1 MRLAGAIDIGGTAIK
16 IGIVDEDGT
25 IIRRERVPTSEDG
38 EPVSLVNA
46 IVATL
51 QPMLDTAK
59 GDKNAASG
67 IGVSVAGFLDPRRLG
82 MIHNANLLA
91 LREFPLRRTLE
102 KRFSLECPL
111 EVDSNAAVV
120 AEYRHGAG
128 RDSTRLLGVTLG

>member
-67 IGVSVAGFLDPRRLG
+67 IGV
-82 MIHNANLLA
+82 
-91 LREFPLRRTLE
+91 
-102 KRFSLECPL
+102 
-111 EVDSNAAVV
+111 
-120 AEYRHGAG
+120 
-128 RDSTRLLGVTLG
+128 